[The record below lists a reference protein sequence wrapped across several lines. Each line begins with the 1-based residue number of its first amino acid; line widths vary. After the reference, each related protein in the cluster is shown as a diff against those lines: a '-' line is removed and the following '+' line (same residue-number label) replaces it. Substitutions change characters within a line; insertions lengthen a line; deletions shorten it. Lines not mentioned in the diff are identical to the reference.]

1 MKVFTTYPH
10 RLIKLTQIIEYTHD
24 EKSFFIDECEGRE
37 VWSTVE
43 GKYQRTIEIKDYEE
57 NIATKCKTIK
67 SGNND
72 LALSNIPK
80 RR

>member
-10 RLIKLTQIIEYTHD
+10 KLIKLTQIIDYTHD
-24 EKSFFIDECEGRE
+24 EKSFFINECEGRE

-57 NIATKCKTIK
+57 NITTKCKTIK
-67 SGNND
+67 SSNND
-72 LALSNIPK
+72 LTIPNISK

>member
-1 MKVFTTYPH
+1 MKVITTHPH
-10 RLIKLTQIIEYTHD
+10 KNIKLTQIIDYTQD
-24 EKSFFIDECEGRE
+24 EKTFFIDECEGRE

-57 NIATKCKTIK
+57 NITTKCKAVE
-67 SGNND
+67 SSDND
-72 LALSNIPK
+72 LTISDLSK